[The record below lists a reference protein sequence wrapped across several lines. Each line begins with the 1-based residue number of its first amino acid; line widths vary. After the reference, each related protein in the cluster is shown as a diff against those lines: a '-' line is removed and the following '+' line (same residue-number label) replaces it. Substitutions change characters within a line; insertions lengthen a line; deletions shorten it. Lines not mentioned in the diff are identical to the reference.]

1 MSISKI
7 ASFKTYIPPMA
18 LAAGLCLGTALGVIG
33 DMRNIIKEA
42 NIDNSNVKNGLSQ
55 RATIVLGSWL
65 VTSAVAFAG
74 LAFRHPVFK
83 LGAVASSA
91 IPIAVMVSLKG
102 EVQKNL
108 AAFQGGTPAKLTRAV
123 VNVFVLAI
131 PALVALSLA
140 FAMDS
145 FER

>member
-1 MSISKI
+1 MSVSKVS
-7 ASFKTYIPPMA
+7 SFKAYIPPMA
-18 LAAGLCLGTALGVIG
+18 LATGLCLGVAICAIG
-33 DMRNIIKEA
+33 DMRRIINE
-42 NIDNSNVKNGLSQ
+42 SNMNDADVKKGLSQ
-55 RATIVLGSWL
+55 RASIVLGSWI

-83 LGAVASSA
+83 IGAVASSA

-102 EVQKNL
+102 GVQKNS
-108 AAFQGGTPAKLTRAV
+108 ATFQGDTQAKLTRAV
-123 VNVFVLAI
+123 VDVFVLAI

-145 FER
+145 LER